1 MRVPWTARITFT
13 LRKWFCGL
21 KKCKNICCRLVL
33 LREMRRTVPGGT
45 VSAWRPH
52 RVRSQSLPP
61 SFISLLDEEGQGGP
75 SLCLGRAQR
84 SRPKRRQAQGGYWRA
99 GDAPT
104 DPGVPW
110 TPAPAPES
118 AAAAASPSYSGC
130 PEFYSR
136 PPPPSPAGVLPAPE
150 PCVSSHHPATWVPA
164 QGVHVYGPAA
174 PTPAP
179 APGCPQDP
187 YVPIY
192 RPDPLPLP
200 DCALMFSSQ
209 ELSST
214 TSGYQTRD
222 NFEDENDTGPRQFTN
237 L

>member
-1 MRVPWTARITFT
+1 MGLGGGGRGEAGFSAGQPHPRSRGDSAGPLASHTRFSRSPLPTQV
-13 LRKWFCGL
+13 WF
-21 KKCKNICCRLVL
+21 KNR
-33 LREMRRTVPGGT
+33 
-45 VSAWRPH
+45 
-52 RVRSQSLPP
+52 
-61 SFISLLDEEGQGGP
+61 
-75 SLCLGRAQR
+75 RAQR
-84 SRPKRRQAQGGYWRA
+84 SRLERRQAQGGCWRA

-118 AAAAASPSYSGC
+118 AAAAANPSYSGC
-130 PEFYSR
+130 PGFYSR

-150 PCVSSHHPATWVPA
+150 PGVSSHHPATWGPA

-179 APGCPQDP
+179 APGWPQDP
-187 YVPIY
+187 YVPID

-222 NFEDENDTGPRQFTN
+222 SFEDENDTGPRQFTN